1 MTTSP
6 LWKPDEKRIAESN
19 MMALQNHINNTFKQ
33 NISNY
38 NELHQWSIDHTANF
52 WKTIAELHPLILH
65 HQPEVIVKHGKHPI
79 ETKWFIGAT
88 LNYAE
93 NLLLP
98 AKELKEALIAY
109 TESGERKAISGK
121 ELYKRVAQT
130 AAFLRENGITQGDRV
145 AGVVSNTIE
154 TAIAMLAVTSVGAV
168 WSSCSPEF
176 GEQGILDRFSQ
187 IEPKLLF
194 FTNTYS
200 YAGKQHV
207 ITEKVSAIKQN
218 IGSIKKCVDLSNTA
232 LNDELLDN
240 IYTTYSSVHEIKFVP
255 VAFNHPL
262 FIMYSSGTTGKPKC
276 IIHSVGGTLIQ
287 HVKEHRYH
295 VNLKPGNKLFYYTT
309 CGWMMWNWL
318 ISGMANGATLILYDG
333 NPFYPK
339 PSILFDIMDKESCD
353 VMGISP
359 KYLQTCEKEGVEP
372 IKTHSLKNLS
382 GILSTG
388 SPLGEQSFHY
398 VYNKVKKDI
407 ALSSVSGGTDIISC
421 FIGGNVCLPVYPG
434 ELQCKAL
441 AMDVKILNPESQAIL
456 NEKGELTCVNV
467 FPSMPIGFW
476 NDPNNEKYL
485 ASYYSNYGDK
495 WCQSDMAEEIEHKNG
510 TNGFVIHGRSDTVLN
525 PGGVRIGTAEI
536 YRQLDSINE
545 ITESVVVGYSN
556 KEKDVDVVLF
566 VVLRPGNELNNELKA
581 IINSNIRKGA
591 SPRHVPKTII
601 QVADTPKTL
610 SGKIAEKAVMNIING
625 YATTNRETLANPICL
640 DEYESLKK
648 KHFS

>member
-1 MTTSP
+1 MNTTA
-6 LWKPDEKRIAESN
+6 LWKPDKKRIAGSN
-19 MMALQNHINNTFKQ
+19 MMALQNHINNAFKTTI
-33 NISNY
+33 NDY
-38 NELHQWSIDHTANF
+38 NELHQWSIDNTADF
-52 WKTIAELHPLILH
+52 WKTIAKLHPLILH
-65 HQPEVIVKHGKHPI
+65 RQPEIILKKGKHPI
-79 ETKWFIGAT
+79 DTKWFVGAT

-93 NLLLP
+93 NLLMP
-98 AKELKEALIAY
+98 VQELAEALIAY
-109 TESGERKAISGK
+109 TENGERKSISGK

-130 AAFLRENGITQGDRV
+130 SVFLKENGITKGDRI
-145 AGVVSNTIE
+145 AGIVSNTIE
-154 TAIAMLAVTSVGAV
+154 TAIAMLAVTSIGAV

-207 ITEKVSAIKQN
+207 IAEKIATIKQN
-218 IGSIKKCVDLSNTA
+218 ILSIKTCIDLSNTSTNSTL
-232 LNDELLDN
+232 LNN
-240 IYTTYSSVHEIKFVP
+240 IYTTYSNIDEIEYVP
-255 VAFNHPL
+255 VAFDHPL

-276 IIHSVGGTLIQ
+276 IIHSVGGTLMQ

-318 ISGMANGATLILYDG
+318 ISGMANGVALILYDG

-339 PSILFDIMDKESCD
+339 PSILFDIMDKENGD
-353 VMGISP
+353 IMGISP

-372 IKTHSLKNLS
+372 IKTHSLKSLS

-388 SPLGEQSFHY
+388 SPLGEQSFNY
-398 VYNKVKKDI
+398 VYDKVKKDVM
-407 ALSSVSGGTDIISC
+407 LSSVSGGTDIISC
-421 FIGGNVCLPVYPG
+421 FLGGNVCLPVYSG

-441 AMDVKILNPESQAIL
+441 AMDIRILNAEAKSIL
-456 NEKGELTCVNV
+456 NEKGELVCLNV

-485 ASYYSNYGDK
+485 ESYYSNYGDK
-495 WCQSDMAEEIEHKNG
+495 WCQSDMAEEIEHING

-536 YRQLDSINE
+536 YRQLDSIKE
-545 ITESVVVGYSN
+545 ITESVVVGYNN

-566 VVLRPGNELNNELKA
+566 VVLKEGNKLSNDLKA
-581 IINSNIRKGA
+581 LINTNIRKGA
-591 SPRHVPKTII
+591 SPRHVPKMII
-601 QVADTPKTL
+601 QVTDTPKTL
-610 SGKIAEKAVMNIING
+610 SGKIAEKAVINIING
-625 YATTNRETLANPICL
+625 YATINRETLANSDCL
-640 DEYESLKK
+640 DEYEQLKK
-648 KHFS
+648 KYFC